1 MKNTHTYTHIAGK
14 KFAEILE
21 NPKCDNAAEKPKMHN
36 SWGLMA
42 KFYQNKKTQL
52 VKDLIQ

>member
-21 NPKCDNAAEKPKMHN
+21 NPKMHN